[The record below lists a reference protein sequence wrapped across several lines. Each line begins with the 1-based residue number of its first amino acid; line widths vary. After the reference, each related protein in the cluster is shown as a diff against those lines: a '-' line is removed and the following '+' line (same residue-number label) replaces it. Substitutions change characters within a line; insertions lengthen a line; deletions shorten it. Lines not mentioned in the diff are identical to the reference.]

1 MPDPIRRHTRIL
13 SGCEWARLE
22 RGIEHRVRA
31 TKAFLRDNYHRRKSF
46 APARLVSQ
54 NKAFLPKMIG
64 VTPWGDFYTHIVG
77 VGWVWTGENELFV
90 L

>member
-1 MPDPIRRHTRIL
+1 VPDPIRRHTRIL

-22 RGIEHRVRA
+22 RGIEQRVRA
-31 TKAFLRDNYHRRKSF
+31 TKAFLHDIYHRRKSC
-46 APARLVSQ
+46 APAGLVSQ

-64 VTPWGDFYTHIVG
+64 VTPWGDIYTHIVG